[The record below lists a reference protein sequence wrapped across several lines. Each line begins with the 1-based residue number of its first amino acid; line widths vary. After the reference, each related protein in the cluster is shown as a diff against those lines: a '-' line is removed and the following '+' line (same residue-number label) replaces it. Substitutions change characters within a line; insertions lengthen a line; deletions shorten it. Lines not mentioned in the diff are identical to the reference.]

1 MHVTLYYFNT
11 ICLLLIYTIKKTYL
25 QCTRENGIVFE
36 YYDNGIVHNVLHR
49 TAFKFVLELELPL
62 ISVLVKMGSSVN
74 NDNGIVHNLLH
85 KTAFKFVLEY
95 PLPVNIVAMESFI
108 VHNYF
113 AKQDSFQIFQCETYN
128 TDN

>member
-1 MHVTLYYFNT
+1 
-11 ICLLLIYTIKKTYL
+11 
-25 QCTRENGIVFE
+25 
-36 YYDNGIVHNVLHR
+36 LHRR

-74 NDNGIVHNLLH
+74 NDNGIVHNVLH

-108 VHNYF
+108 VHKYF
-113 AKQDSFQIFQCETYN
+113 AKQDSFQIYQCETYI